1 MTTTPHLPGTIGS
14 TGSTTDKTTASTTP
28 TSTSTPTTGSTAAPT
43 STPAAASTAVP
54 ASASRRRV
62 LLIGI
67 DGLRLDVL
75 EQTQTP
81 HLDRVLVD
89 GCLTSSLIPAGTPTV
104 SGPMWSS
111 ILTGVWAPEHG
122 VMDNEHPPAE
132 RAPDVL
138 CRVLDADPGAQ
149 VFAAAGWHPL
159 VSAAGCGPVIDPA
172 RVTCFATHLG
182 TSGDVQVTDC
192 VTARLEEDDAA
203 LRAAF
208 AYLGEID
215 EVGHRV
221 GVGTEYVEELHRVD
235 TCIGRILDSLERR
248 TDAHEWTVLV
258 TTDHGHVDAGGHGG
272 VSTVERTVWIGAS
285 DPQLADKLRDST
297 DITPLM
303 LELTAAEVPVTELT
317 AAELSA
323 AEVSVTA

>member
-1 MTTTPHLPGTIGS
+1 MT
-14 TGSTTDKTTASTTP
+14 ATP
-28 TSTSTPTTGSTAAPT
+28 TSATPTDNSLPTNNSTGTPTPTTLSTDAAPTAAP
-43 STPAAASTAVP
+43 
-54 ASASRRRV
+54 SARRRL

-111 ILTGVWAPEHG
+111 ILTGVWAPDHG

-138 CRVLDADPGAQ
+138 SRLLDADPDAQ

-159 VSAAGCGPVIDPA
+159 IAAAGCGPVIDPA
-172 RVTCFATHLG
+172 RVDCFATHLG
-182 TSGDVQVTDC
+182 TSGDVQVTDY
-192 VTARLEEDDAA
+192 VTERLDADDKA

-208 AYLGEID
+208 VYLGEID

-221 GVGTEYVEELHRVD
+221 GVGTEYVDELHHVD
-235 TCIGRILDSLERR
+235 ACIGRILDSLERR

-258 TTDHGHVDAGGHGG
+258 TTDHGHVDEGGHGG
-272 VSTVERTVWIGAS
+272 VSLLERTVWIGAS
-285 DPQLADKLRDST
+285 DPQLADRLRHST

-303 LELTAAEVPVTELT
+303 LELTAAATPATSTEAPVT
-317 AAELSA
+317 AAEVPA
-323 AEVSVTA
+323 SV

>member
-1 MTTTPHLPGTIGS
+1 MN
-14 TGSTTDKTTASTTP
+14 TTP
-28 TSTSTPTTGSTAAPT
+28 TPTTPSTTAPT
-43 STPAAASTAVP
+43 SDVPSPGATTPDTTAP
-54 ASASRRRV
+54 TRRRV

-75 EQTQTP
+75 EQTPTP

-111 ILTGVWAPEHG
+111 ILTGEWAPAHG
-122 VMDNEHPPAE
+122 VVDNETPPAE
-132 RAPDVL
+132 RKPDVL
-138 CRVLDADPGAQ
+138 SRLLDDDPEAQ

-159 VSAAGCGPVIDPA
+159 IADAGCGPIIDPA
-172 RVTCFATHLG
+172 RVTCFATQLG
-182 TSGDVQVTDC
+182 TSGDAQVTDY
-192 VTARLEEDDAA
+192 VTARLDEDDAA
-203 LRAAF
+203 LRAVF
-208 AYLGEID
+208 VYLGEID

-221 GVGTEYVEELHRVD
+221 GVGAEYVEELHHVD
-235 TCIGRILDSLERR
+235 ACIGRILDSLERR

-285 DPQLADKLRDST
+285 DPQLADRLRDST

-303 LELTAAEVPVTELT
+303 LELTAAEVPVSL
-317 AAELSA
+317 
-323 AEVSVTA
+323 

>member
-1 MTTTPHLPGTIGS
+1 MTPIPGAPTP
-14 TGSTTDKTTASTTP
+14 DTTAPVTTAP
-28 TSTSTPTTGSTAAPT
+28 VTTAPVTAPVTATSGTALTPSP
-43 STPAAASTAVP
+43 
-54 ASASRRRV
+54 RRRI

-75 EQTQTP
+75 EQTPTP

-122 VMDNEHPPAE
+122 VTDNERPPAR

-138 CRVLDADPGAQ
+138 SRLLDADPDAH

-159 VSAAGCGPVIDPA
+159 IAETGCGPVIDPA

-182 TSGDVQVTDC
+182 TSGDVQVTDY
-192 VTARLEEDDAA
+192 VTARLDEDDAA

-208 AYLGEID
+208 VYLGEID

-221 GVGTEYVEELHRVD
+221 GVGTEYVEELHHVD
-235 TCIGRILDSLERR
+235 ACIGRVLDSLERR

-258 TTDHGHVDAGGHGG
+258 TTDHGHVDGGGHGG

-285 DPQLADKLRDST
+285 DPQLADRLRVST

-303 LELTAAEVPVTELT
+303 LELTAVATPATSTEAPLTAAEVPVT
-317 AAELSA
+317 A
-323 AEVSVTA
+323 